1 MHLKKPLGF
10 VLCFVL
16 VTAVLPARAQQIVPP
31 GAIDQALTE
40 KAADLA
46 AKQQTIRTAL
56 QQPEVQRVAKSLGV
70 DIARAQGA
78 VGTFSGADLDRV
90 AAQAQLVNDEVS
102 GGQTVRLNLLWVIIG
117 LLILILIIVAA

>member
-1 MHLKKPLGF
+1 MHLKKSLAL
-10 VLCFVL
+10 VLCFTFL
-16 VTAVLPARAQQIVPP
+16 VVPARAQQIVPP

-40 KAADLA
+40 RAADVS

-56 QQPEVQRVAKSLGV
+56 QQPQVQQVAKSLGV
-70 DIARAQGA
+70 DIARAEGA
-78 VGTFSGADLDRV
+78 VGTLSGAELDRV
-90 AAQAQLVNDEVS
+90 AAQAQLVNDELA

>member
-1 MHLKKPLGF
+1 MDLKKSLAL
-10 VLCFVL
+10 VLCFVFL
-16 VTAVLPARAQQIVPP
+16 AVPARAQQIVPP

-40 KAADLA
+40 KAAEVA

-70 DIARAQGA
+70 DITHAAGA
-78 VGTFSGADLDRV
+78 VATLNSTDLDRI
-90 AAQAQLVNDEVS
+90 AAQAQAVNDEVA

-117 LLILILIIVAA
+117 LLILILIIVAV